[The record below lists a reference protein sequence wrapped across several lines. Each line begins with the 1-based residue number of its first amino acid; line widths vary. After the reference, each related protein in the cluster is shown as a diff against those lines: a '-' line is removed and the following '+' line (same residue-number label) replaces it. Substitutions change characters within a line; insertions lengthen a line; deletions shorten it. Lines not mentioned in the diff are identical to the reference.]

1 MQIDPF
7 EFARRQDG
15 RQGDIVASEMARMAD
30 LGWRV
35 VRGSFEL
42 HGGGSTNGPWWIDL
56 QAAARVQTLCQRCL
70 GELELDIHADSR
82 LELAASEA
90 EADAA
95 DDDEVDRIDGSRPL
109 DVATL
114 VEDEL
119 ILALPMVG
127 RHEQCE
133 ATVVPDRPEG
143 PLGKALGAWT
153 GRRLAN

>member
-1 MQIDPF
+1 
-7 EFARRQDG
+7 
-15 RQGDIVASEMARMAD
+15 MAD
-30 LGWRV
+30 LGWQV
-35 VRGSFEL
+35 VQGSFDL
-42 HGGGSTNGPWWIDL
+42 RGGGAANGPWWIDL
-56 QAAARVQTLCQRCL
+56 RATARVRTVCQRCL
-70 GELELDIHADSR
+70 GELGVEVNADSR

-95 DDDEVDRIDGSRPL
+95 DDDDVDRIDGSRPL

-127 RHEQCE
+127 RHESCE

-153 GRRLAN
+153 GRRLSQ